1 MTRRMNNKSKLV
13 KAVSIALSIY
23 MALSPMV
30 VYADELADAEN
41 NVSVQNEVKEEAA
54 KCVEEAVDN
63 AEIPKAQADFED
75 MVADVDVS
83 DVESRNTLEDTSA
96 LVQDEINS
104 IENDAIKE
112 ATDAIVNVD
121 MSNAD
126 DALNTVTELVDN
138 TLTDEAVADE
148 IVVVADALISVY
160 DSQTDAALNTL
171 KVISEESEAVTL
183 LEDGSVSVDW
193 GKATDEV
200 KALEGAYQKAVNRYR
215 PIF

>member
-13 KAVSIALSIY
+13 KAVSVALSIY

-63 AEIPKAQADFED
+63 AETPKAQADFED

-96 LVQDEINS
+96 LVQDEINR
-104 IENDAIKE
+104 IESYDAK
-112 ATDAIVNVD
+112 N
-121 MSNAD
+121 S
-126 DALNTVTELVDN
+126 
-138 TLTDEAVADE
+138 
-148 IVVVADALISVY
+148 VVQEYIAFVEEF
-160 DSQTDAALNTL
+160 L
-171 KVISEESEAVTL
+171 KHEKKV
-183 LEDGSVSVDW
+183 G
-193 GKATDEV
+193 GK
-200 KALEGAYQKAVNRYR
+200 K
-215 PIF
+215 